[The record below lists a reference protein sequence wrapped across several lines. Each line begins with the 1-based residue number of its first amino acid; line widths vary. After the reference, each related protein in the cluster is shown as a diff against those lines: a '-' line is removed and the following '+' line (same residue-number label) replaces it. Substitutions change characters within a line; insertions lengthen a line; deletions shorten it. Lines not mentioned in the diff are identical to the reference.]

1 MRRTHLSILRGL
13 SVGVV
18 AAALAACSSFG
29 GPEPEPIHVS
39 SQRLLDH
46 RDSLAGKVAS
56 VSGYLVSAETIADR
70 ICLRV
75 LVDETLHV
83 APTQLIEHWK
93 RETDAGQVWALAQT
107 YTDER
112 HRDLRVEMEA
122 ESAAELPAASADPLV
137 KQDLQIDL
145 HTALLRA
152 GAAGLGPAAPARPN
166 RAIVIQACK
175 RPPTDGNERAIRHA
189 LEWLAPLKKPE
200 RVVNAPDIAS
210 LRREL
215 QLFYVERSRAY
226 GWSPLS
232 GEEVVVTGTLVD
244 GSSASKDEILAG
256 IDLVPALVGI
266 HDPQRGRW
274 LVIDMSFEDS
284 IAKELTLGV
293 IRSHLPRLLKGT
305 TRVALKTLTP

>member
-1 MRRTHLSILRGL
+1 MRRIHLSTLRGL
-13 SVGVV
+13 SIGVFT
-18 AAALAACSSFG
+18 AALAACSSFG
-29 GPEPEPIHVS
+29 PEPEPIRVS

-56 VSGYLVSAETIADR
+56 VSGYLISAETIADR

-75 LVDETLHV
+75 LVDETLHA
-83 APTQLIEHWK
+83 APTLLIERRR
-93 RETDAGQVWALAQT
+93 READVERAWSLAET

-112 HRDLRVEMEA
+112 RRELHAEMEA
-122 ESAAELPAASADPLV
+122 ESNAELA
-137 KQDLQIDL
+137 DLQI
-145 HTALLRA
+145 
-152 GAAGLGPAAPARPN
+152 ARPS
-166 RAIVIQACK
+166 RAVVIQACK

-189 LEWLAPLKKPE
+189 LEWLTPLKKPE
-200 RVVNAPDIAS
+200 RVENAPDIAS

-215 QLFYVERSRAY
+215 QLFYVGRSRAY

-244 GSSASKDEILAG
+244 GSIASEDEILAG

-274 LVIDMSFEDS
+274 LVIDLSFDDS
-284 IAKELTLGV
+284 IAKEMTLGV
-293 IRSHLPRLLKGT
+293 FRSHLPRLFKGT
-305 TRVALKTLTP
+305 TRAALKTLTP

>member
-1 MRRTHLSILRGL
+1 MRRTHLSTLRGL
-13 SVGVV
+13 GAGVV
-18 AAALAACSSFG
+18 AAALAACGSFG
-29 GPEPEPIHVS
+29 EPGPEPIQVS

-75 LVDETLHV
+75 LVDETLRA
-83 APTQLIEHWK
+83 APTLLIEHRR
-93 RETDAGQVWALAQT
+93 READAGQVWSL
-107 YTDER
+107 
-112 HRDLRVEMEA
+112 
-122 ESAAELPAASADPLV
+122 
-137 KQDLQIDL
+137 DL
-145 HTALLRA
+145 HAELLRA
-152 GAAGLGPAAPARPN
+152 DAAGLGPAAQARPN
-166 RAIVIQACK
+166 RAVVIQACK

-189 LEWLAPLKKPE
+189 LEWLAPPEKPE

-215 QLFYVERSRAY
+215 QLFYLERSRAY

-244 GSSASKDEILAG
+244 GRSASKDEILAG

-274 LVIDMSFEDS
+274 LVIDLSFEDS
-284 IAKELTLGV
+284 IAKQLTLGV
-293 IRSHLPRLLKGT
+293 FRSHLPRLLKGS

>member
-1 MRRTHLSILRGL
+1 MRRTHLSTLRGL
-13 SVGVV
+13 SIGVFT
-18 AAALAACSSFG
+18 AALAACSSFG
-29 GPEPEPIHVS
+29 PEPEPIRVS

-56 VSGYLVSAETIADR
+56 VSGYLISAETIADR

-75 LVDETLHV
+75 LVDETLHA
-83 APTQLIEHWK
+83 APTLLIERRR
-93 RETDAGQVWALAQT
+93 READVERAWSLAET

-112 HRDLRVEMEA
+112 HRELHAEMEA
-122 ESAAELPAASADPLV
+122 ESNAELA
-137 KQDLQIDL
+137 DLQI
-145 HTALLRA
+145 AGPSRA
-152 GAAGLGPAAPARPN
+152 V
-166 RAIVIQACK
+166 VIQACK

-189 LEWLAPLKKPE
+189 LEWLTPLKKPE
-200 RVVNAPDIAS
+200 RVENAPNIAS

-215 QLFYVERSRAY
+215 QLFYIGRSRAY

-244 GSSASKDEILAG
+244 GSSASEDEILSG

-274 LVIDMSFEDS
+274 LVIDLSFEDS
-284 IAKELTLGV
+284 LAKELTLGV
-293 IRSHLPRLLKGT
+293 FRSHLPRLLKGT
-305 TRVALKTLTP
+305 TKVALKTLSP